1 METSPAAGGA
11 MYHFLACTVSQFMTR
26 SVKAVTRQTAMREL
40 EALFEKHDFNAFPVV
55 ENGRCLGIVS
65 KFDFLR
71 AFAFTS
77 SQIVPHYDEL
87 MRRPVADVMTEAVVH
102 VDPTSPLTRVLQL
115 MVSLKTRSFPVLNA
129 EHQLEGMISRE
140 DVMRALKE
148 TTQERPTILFRRAAK
163 GEGTKTGLTASWA
176 EARRSRPPQYKPK
189 LGRLGLHSTIS
200 FCDLHPAS

>member
-1 METSPAAGGA
+1 
-11 MYHFLACTVSQFMTR
+11 MTR

-148 TTQERPTILFRRAAK
+148 TTQE
-163 GEGTKTGLTASWA
+163 
-176 EARRSRPPQYKPK
+176 AR
-189 LGRLGLHSTIS
+189 
-200 FCDLHPAS
+200 